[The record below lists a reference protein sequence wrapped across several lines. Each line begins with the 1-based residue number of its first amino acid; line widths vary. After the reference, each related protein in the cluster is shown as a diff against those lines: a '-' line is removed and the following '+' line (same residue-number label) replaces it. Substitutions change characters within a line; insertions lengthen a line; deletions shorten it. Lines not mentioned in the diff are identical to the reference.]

1 MKDKKEKY
9 YDYIVADLM
18 KKTII
23 DDEDINLPFGESIPM
38 SDYTGG
44 YYNPYRHLP
53 NVFKQSY
60 EDFSEYVIERYGVMV
75 YETVFLFDRY
85 RRNLIYKISG
95 NW

>member
-1 MKDKKEKY
+1 MDKKEKY

-38 SDYTGG
+38 IDYRGG

-53 NVFKQSY
+53 NVFRKSSR
-60 EDFSEYVIERYGVMV
+60 DFYEYVMERYGVMGH
-75 YETVFLFDRY
+75 ESVFLFDSY
-85 RRNLIYKISG
+85 KKDLIYKISG